1 MLKLNWK
8 KGIAAALAGIM
19 SFGVLGTTLAVP
31 AEAASHHYEDSNWHS
46 RHDHQVEKQR
56 HEAHERWERE
66 HRRTEKSSKGHST
79 GEVTTAAIL
88 GAVDELELALFG
100 GMRGLAFQRERV
112 LVAAE
117 RQVQLEV
124 LQLPDVA
131 ELRVEYD

>member
-88 GAVDELELALFG
+88 GAVVGAVI
-100 GMRGLAFQRERV
+100 AKNI
-112 LVAAE
+112 
-117 RQVQLEV
+117 
-124 LQLPDVA
+124 
-131 ELRVEYD
+131 

>member
-31 AEAASHHYEDSNWHS
+31 AEAASHH
-46 RHDHQVEKQR
+46 

-88 GAVDELELALFG
+88 GAVVGAVI
-100 GMRGLAFQRERV
+100 AKNT
-112 LVAAE
+112 
-117 RQVQLEV
+117 
-124 LQLPDVA
+124 
-131 ELRVEYD
+131 